1 MCATSQVA
9 HILARLKDYL
19 SEKKKTTLN
28 LIKVC
33 SIQKSVPRNRGVTI
47 TPAGKDYSMSA
58 VKLLLICI
66 AVVITNI

>member
-1 MCATSQVA
+1 MRNLTSCTHFSEVQG
-9 HILARLKDYL
+9 L
-19 SEKKKTTLN
+19 SVRKKKTTLN

-58 VKLLLICI
+58 VKLLLMCI